1 MLALCWQC
9 FLPLTFLVLVKTS
22 VRSVLIIIPTF
33 QMRKLRHRVV
43 KSHAWDHTFRM
54 WKIRIKIHENWYI
67 APYTPKKKI
76 TVMLAFPQCSCFLK
90 TIQLF
95 SFLPVL
101 SQPQGLLFPLDGHS
115 LYWVFL
121 RCPTGQKALFWGQ
134 GVEGGNWQRSE
145 YGVIAPMISYGSC
158 PLYPFL
164 LLRDN
169 NPFLCTSG

>member
-67 APYTPKKKI
+67 APYTPKKKKKSLWCWLFLSARVFSKQYNYFHFFQYSVNLRACYSHWMV
-76 TVMLAFPQCSCFLK
+76 TAFTGFSLGVLLGKKHCFGGRVWREG
-90 TIQLF
+90 TGRGV
-95 SFLPVL
+95 SM
-101 SQPQGLLFPLDGHS
+101 GL
-115 LYWVFL
+115 
-121 RCPTGQKALFWGQ
+121 
-134 GVEGGNWQRSE
+134 
-145 YGVIAPMISYGSC
+145 
-158 PLYPFL
+158 
-164 LLRDN
+164 
-169 NPFLCTSG
+169 